1 MIFFFKIGVCE
12 IALSFKHNNG
22 PFHLKTLI
30 CSKRPSKHYVSTFSE
45 KNTPTQSEHP
55 EGKSDPILD
64 PEGPTWLK
72 IHGHFGLV
80 SRFR

>member
-1 MIFFFKIGVCE
+1 MAVINQPEKKLAKRISVC
-12 IALSFKHNNG
+12 NG

-30 CSKRPSKHYVSTFSE
+30 CSKGPSKHYVSTFSE

-55 EGKSDPILD
+55 EGKFDPISD

-72 IHGHFGLV
+72 IHSHFGLV